1 MAAVRRAV
9 GQEGLMMALSDLCP
23 ELLHSRGHVNK
34 ATEPGSPLV
43 IEYRTRWGREEANA
57 SGAHRAKK
65 GGEHGGGQ
73 GRDGVRN
80 RMANGMRSGVGSV
93 VGSMARSRVMAL

>member
-1 MAAVRRAV
+1 MAAVRKAV
-9 GQEGLMMALSDLCP
+9 GQEGLMMALSALCP

-43 IEYRTRWGREEANA
+43 IGYGTRWGKEEANV

-73 GRDGVRN
+73 GRDG
-80 RMANGMRSGVGSV
+80 MRSGVGSV
-93 VGSMARSRVMAL
+93 ARSRVMAL

>member
-1 MAAVRRAV
+1 
-9 GQEGLMMALSDLCP
+9 MMALSALCP

-34 ATEPGSPLV
+34 ATEPGSLLA
-43 IEYRTRWGREEANA
+43 IGYGTRWGREEANV
-57 SGAHRAKK
+57 SGAHREKK

-93 VGSMARSRVMAL
+93 VGSTVRSRVTAL